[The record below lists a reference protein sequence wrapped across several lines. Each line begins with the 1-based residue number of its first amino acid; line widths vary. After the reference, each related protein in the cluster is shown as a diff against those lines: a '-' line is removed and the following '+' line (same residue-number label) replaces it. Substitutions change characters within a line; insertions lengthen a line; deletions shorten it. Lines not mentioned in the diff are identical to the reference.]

1 MIDLTSN
8 PFFLS
13 PEAIQWVEDTKAN
26 MSLDE
31 KLGQLFVPI
40 GYASDPSQLEHEL
53 LRFHIGGVM
62 YRCGPAKEMQQ
73 INKYLQTHS
82 KIPLLIGANLESG
95 GIGIAQDGTAFGRQM
110 QVAATLHPE
119 EYAYY
124 LGKVSCSEG
133 HAVGC
138 NWAFAPVVDIDRNY
152 HNPITNVRTFGNDP
166 ALIKRCALAYKRA
179 ADEEKVAIAAKH
191 FPGDGCDEVDQHLLV
206 SVNELSLSE
215 WNSSYGMIYQAL
227 IDAGSLSIMVGHIAQ
242 PAYQELFDGGPV
254 NELIPATLSASLLQ
268 KLLRGKLGFNGL
280 ITTDSTCMVGFN
292 VLLPRRMS
300 VPYSIEAGC
309 DTFLFNKDLE
319 EDFHYMKEGYCN
331 GILSEK
337 RLDEALTRIL
347 ATKAAL
353 GLHLLQPEDRVP
365 SEAALSILQHEQH
378 LDWARSCADEAVTL
392 VKDTQ
397 SASPLSPK
405 KTPRILLEILGNYRN
420 TPRILQK
427 YVDLLQENGFKVTVY
442 ERETRETADFRV
454 ETLRTSYDLVLYI
467 GDMETGSNQVT
478 NRYQWFTFFGNG
490 NNCPWFTAEL
500 PVVYISHANPYAL
513 LDAPQIKTYI
523 NAYSTHDLIID
534 AVVQKLLGHSSFLGH
549 SPIDPFCGK
558 THLSY

>member
-166 ALIKRCALAYKRA
+166 ALIKRWRSISPAMAVMRWTSIC
-179 ADEEKVAIAAKH
+179 
-191 FPGDGCDEVDQHLLV
+191 
-206 SVNELSLSE
+206 SSL
-215 WNSSYGMIYQAL
+215 
-227 IDAGSLSIMVGHIAQ
+227 
-242 PAYQELFDGGPV
+242 
-254 NELIPATLSASLLQ
+254 
-268 KLLRGKLGFNGL
+268 
-280 ITTDSTCMVGFN
+280 
-292 VLLPRRMS
+292 
-300 VPYSIEAGC
+300 
-309 DTFLFNKDLE
+309 
-319 EDFHYMKEGYCN
+319 
-331 GILSEK
+331 
-337 RLDEALTRIL
+337 
-347 ATKAAL
+347 
-353 GLHLLQPEDRVP
+353 
-365 SEAALSILQHEQH
+365 
-378 LDWARSCADEAVTL
+378 
-392 VKDTQ
+392 
-397 SASPLSPK
+397 
-405 KTPRILLEILGNYRN
+405 
-420 TPRILQK
+420 
-427 YVDLLQENGFKVTVY
+427 
-442 ERETRETADFRV
+442 
-454 ETLRTSYDLVLYI
+454 
-467 GDMETGSNQVT
+467 
-478 NRYQWFTFFGNG
+478 
-490 NNCPWFTAEL
+490 
-500 PVVYISHANPYAL
+500 
-513 LDAPQIKTYI
+513 
-523 NAYSTHDLIID
+523 
-534 AVVQKLLGHSSFLGH
+534 
-549 SPIDPFCGK
+549 
-558 THLSY
+558 